1 MKSKLDMKTKCD
13 KCANYEVSLCG
24 TNEICHAFHE
34 RTTRFKYGITKDY
47 IKQRLTGEKNWCKEF
62 KRI

>member
-1 MKSKLDMKTKCD
+1 MRTKCD

-24 TNEICHAFHE
+24 TNQICYAFYD
-34 RTTRFKYGITKDY
+34 RMTRFKYGITKDY
-47 IKQRLTGEKNWCKEF
+47 IEQRMIGEKNFCKEF